1 MPFRTK
7 PRGMWANFQTEC
19 GCGGVLTVT
28 GGRIDPHTCEEPKPI
43 TLADLRAALDNR

>member
-1 MPFRTK
+1 MNFRTK

-28 GGRIDPHTCEEPKPI
+28 GGRIDPHTCERTSG
-43 TLADLRAALDNR
+43 TLEEVLAALDNR